1 VDGDLAWQGQHAVRA
16 RLFAT
21 RRLPVD
27 PAEVVGRDV
36 LVSTFEADRAPT
48 SEEIV
53 DGALGALGL
62 VSLVTDRIDGALL
75 DRLPGLRVV
84 AQMAVGFDNVDVAA
98 CRARGVVVTHTPEAL
113 TDSTAELALGL
124 ILAVARRFHEGEAL
138 VRSGA
143 WRGFSP
149 TLLLGRELAG
159 RTLGIVG
166 YGRIGRA
173 VARRGAAFGMR
184 VVASTRDEAPFSPDG
199 VATHVPLA
207 RLLAESDVV
216 SLHCP
221 ATPSTRHLLGEAELD
236 AMRPGALLVNTARGN
251 VVDEAA
257 LVRALER
264 RHLGGAGLDVFERE
278 PAVHPGLLGRS
289 DVVLLPHLGS
299 ATSEARARMAVC
311 ALEDACRVVRG
322 ETPRYPVPEPT
333 R

>member
-1 VDGDLAWQGQHAVRA
+1 MGTRS

-21 RRLPVD
+21 RRLPID
-27 PAEVVGRDV
+27 PSEVLGPDV
-36 LVSTFEADRAPT
+36 FVACFEGDRSPT
-48 SEEIV
+48 SEELV
-53 DGALGALGL
+53 DGARGAQGL
-62 VSLVTDRIDGALL
+62 VTQVTDRVDAAVL

-84 AQMAVGFDNVDVAA
+84 AQMAVGYDNVDVAA
-98 CRARGVVVTHTPEAL
+98 CRARGVVVTHTPDAL
-113 TDSTAELALGL
+113 TDSTAELAFGL
-124 ILAVARRFHEGEAL
+124 LLAVARRFHEGELL
-138 VRSGA
+138 VRAGG

-173 VARRGAAFGMR
+173 VAVRARAFGMR
-184 VVASTRDEAPFSPDG
+184 VVASTRRDAPFAPDG
-199 VATHVPLA
+199 VASHVPFA
-207 RLLAESDVV
+207 RLLAESDFV

-221 ATPSTRHLLGEAELD
+221 ATASTRHMIGEEELA
-236 AMRPGALLVNTARGN
+236 AMQPGTLLVNTSRGT

-278 PAVHPGLLGRS
+278 PSVHAGLLGRS

-299 ATSEARARMAVC
+299 ATTKARARMAVC
-311 ALEDACRVVRG
+311 ALEDAARVVRG
-322 ETPRYPVPEPT
+322 ERPLHPVPD
-333 R
+333 

>member
-1 VDGDLAWQGQHAVRA
+1 MRT

-27 PAEVVGRDV
+27 PAEVVGPDV
-36 LVSTFEADRAPT
+36 FVSCFEGDRAPT
-48 SEEIV
+48 SEEIA
-53 DGALGALGL
+53 DGARSAHGL
-62 VSLVTDRIDGALL
+62 VSLVTDRVDGALL
-75 DRLPGLRVV
+75 DRLPNLRVV

-98 CRARGVVVTHTPEAL
+98 CRARGIVVTHTPDAL

-173 VARRGAAFGMR
+173 VGRRAAAFGMR
-184 VVASTRDEAPFSPDG
+184 VLASTREESPFAPDG

-221 ATPSTRHLLGEAELD
+221 ATPSTRHLIGDAELD
-236 AMRPGALLVNTARGN
+236 AMRHGAILVNTSRGN
-251 VVDEAA
+251 VVDEGA

-278 PAVHPGLLGRS
+278 PAVHPGLLGRT

-299 ATSEARARMAVC
+299 ATVEARARMAVS
-311 ALEDACRVVRG
+311 ALEDACRVARG
-322 ETPRYPVPEPT
+322 EPPRHPVPET
-333 R
+333 AR

>member
-1 VDGDLAWQGQHAVRA
+1 MRQ

-21 RRLPVD
+21 RRLPID
-27 PAEVVGRDV
+27 ASEVVGPDV
-36 LVSTFEADRAPT
+36 LVASFDGDRSPT
-48 SEEIV
+48 TEELV
-53 DGALGALGL
+53 EGARGSLALL
-62 VSLVTDRIDGALL
+62 TQVSDRIDAGVL
-75 DRLPGLRVV
+75 DRLPGLRAI
-84 AQMAVGFDNVDVAA
+84 AQMAVGFDNVDVAS
-98 CRARGVVVTHTPEAL
+98 CRSRGIVVTHTPDAL
-113 TDSTAELALGL
+113 TESTAELAFGL

-138 VRSGA
+138 LRQGS

-173 VARRGAAFGMR
+173 LGVRARAFGMR
-184 VVASTRDEAPFSPDG
+184 VIASTRRDAPFSPDG

-221 ATPSTRHLLGEAELD
+221 ATHSTRHLIGDTELA
-236 AMRPGALLVNTARGN
+236 AMQPGAILVNTSRGT
-251 VVDEAA
+251 VVDEGA

-264 RHLGGAGLDVFERE
+264 RHLAGAGLDVFERE
-278 PAVHPGLLGRS
+278 PTVHAGLLARS

-299 ATSEARARMAVC
+299 ATVEARARMAVC
-311 ALEDACRVVRG
+311 ALEDACRVMRG
-322 ETPRYPVPEPT
+322 EAPRHPVPE
-333 R
+333 

>member
-1 VDGDLAWQGQHAVRA
+1 MRA

-21 RRLPVD
+21 RRLPIEVD
-27 PAEVVGRDV
+27 ELLGPDV
-36 LVSTFEADRAPT
+36 LFSCFEADRSAT
-48 SEEIV
+48 AEELAA
-53 DGALGALGL
+53 GARGAAGL
-62 VSLVTDRIDGALL
+62 ISQESDRIDAALL

-84 AQMAVGFDNVDVAA
+84 AQMGVGYDNVDVAA
-98 CRARGVVVTHTPEAL
+98 CRARGVAVTHTPEAL
-113 TDSTAELALGL
+113 TDSTAELTLGL
-124 ILAVARRFHEGEAL
+124 LLALARRFHEGEAL

-149 TLLLGRELAG
+149 WLLLGRELSG

-173 VARRGAAFGMR
+173 VAVRARAFGLR
-184 VVASTRDEAPFSPDG
+184 VIASSRHDAPFAPDG
-199 VATHVPLA
+199 VATHVPFA

-221 ATPSTRHLLGEAELD
+221 ATPGTRHLIGDAELS
-236 AMRPGALLVNTARGN
+236 AMQPGALLLNTARGS
-251 VVDEAA
+251 VLDEAA

-278 PAVHPGLLGRS
+278 PSVHPGLSARA

-299 ATSEARARMAVC
+299 ATFEARQRMAHA
-311 ALEDACRVVRG
+311 ALTDAVRVVRG
-322 ETPRYPVPEPT
+322 EAPRHLIPD
-333 R
+333 

>member
-1 VDGDLAWQGQHAVRA
+1 MSARA

-27 PAEVVGRDV
+27 PTEVLGSDV
-36 LVSTFEADRAPT
+36 FVASFESDRAPT
-48 SEEIV
+48 SEELV
-53 DGALGALGL
+53 DGARGAQGIVTQ
-62 VSLVTDRIDGALL
+62 VSDRIDQSVL

-84 AQMAVGFDNVDVAA
+84 AQMAVGFDNIDVAG
-98 CRARGVVVTHTPEAL
+98 CLARGIAVTHTPDAL
-113 TDSTAELALGL
+113 TESTAELALGL

-138 VRSGA
+138 VRAGA

-149 TLLLGRELAG
+149 TLLLGRELSG

-173 VARRGAAFGMR
+173 VGVRAKAFGMR
-184 VVASTRDEAPFSPDG
+184 VIAATRRDAPFAPDG
-199 VATHVPLA
+199 VASHVPFA

-221 ATPSTRHLLGEAELD
+221 ATPSTRHLVGDEELA
-236 AMRPGALLVNTARGN
+236 AMRPGTLLVNTARGS

-278 PAVHPGLLGRS
+278 PTVHAGLLARS

-299 ATSEARARMAVC
+299 ATSEARARMAVA
-311 ALEDACRVVRG
+311 ALLDAARVVRG
-322 ETPRYPVPEPT
+322 ERPAHPIPE
-333 R
+333 

>member
-1 VDGDLAWQGQHAVRA
+1 MGSRV

-27 PAEVVGRDV
+27 PAEVLGQDIFVT
-36 LVSTFEADRAPT
+36 SFESDRPPT
-48 SEEIV
+48 SEELLESAR
-53 DGALGALGL
+53 GASGL
-62 VSLVTDRIDGALL
+62 VTQVSDRIDAGVL

-84 AQMAVGFDNVDVAA
+84 AQMAVGYDNVDVSA
-98 CRARGVVVTHTPEAL
+98 CRARGVQVTHTPDAL
-113 TDSTAELALGL
+113 TESTAELALGL
-124 ILAVARRFHEGEAL
+124 LLAVARRFHEGEQL
-138 VRSGA
+138 VRLGA

-173 VARRGAAFGMR
+173 VAVRARAFGMR
-184 VVASTRDEAPFSPDG
+184 VVASTRRDAPFAPDG
-199 VATHVPLA
+199 VASHVPFA
-207 RLLAESDVV
+207 RLLAESDFV

-221 ATPSTRHLLGEAELD
+221 ATASTRHLLGEEELA
-236 AMRPGALLVNTARGN
+236 AMAPGTLLVNTSRGT

-278 PAVHPGLLGRS
+278 PAVHPGLVGRS

-299 ATSEARARMAVC
+299 ATTEARARMAVC
-311 ALEDACRVVRG
+311 ALEDAARVVRG
-322 ETPRYPVPEPT
+322 ERPRHPVPE
-333 R
+333 

>member
-1 VDGDLAWQGQHAVRA
+1 MGSRA

-27 PAEVVGRDV
+27 PLEVLGSDV
-36 LVSTFEADRAPT
+36 FVASFEADRSPT
-48 SEEIV
+48 SEELV
-53 DGALGALGL
+53 DGARGAGAI
-62 VSLVTDRIDGALL
+62 VTQVTDRIDAALL
-75 DRLPGLRVV
+75 DRLPGLRGV
-84 AQMAVGFDNVDVAA
+84 AQMAVGYDNVDVAA
-98 CRARGVVVTHTPEAL
+98 CRARGIVVSHTPDAL
-113 TDSTAELALGL
+113 TDSTAELAFGL
-124 ILAVARRFHEGEAL
+124 LLALARRFHEGEQL
-138 VRSGA
+138 VRTGS

-173 VARRGAAFGMR
+173 VAMRARAFGMR
-184 VVASTRDEAPFSPDG
+184 VVASTRRDAPFAPDG
-199 VATHVPLA
+199 IASHAPFA
-207 RLLAESDVV
+207 RLLAESDFV

-221 ATPSTRHLLGEAELD
+221 ATSSTRHLVGEEELA
-236 AMRPGALLVNTARGN
+236 AMQPGTLLVNTSRGT

-264 RHLGGAGLDVFERE
+264 RHLGGAGLDVYERE
-278 PAVHPGLLGRS
+278 PTVHPGLLGRS

-311 ALEDACRVVRG
+311 ALEDAARIVRG
-322 ETPRYPVPEPT
+322 ERPQHPVPD
-333 R
+333 